1 MALQHS
7 PSIVTS
13 GLALC
18 LDAGNPRSYAG
29 SGTTWRD
36 LSNNGFNGSI
46 LNGTSY
52 VSGINGYFNL
62 DGVDDYISC
71 GNVLASLTNMTLEC
85 WVNFSTQIS
94 NYNGIISKTLSNADG
109 YEIRTTGYTPTTTS
123 FQFRYKGDT
132 AVTNEYAATNGLW
145 YNIVATGQSGS
156 QRLIVNNVLQAS
168 NTVVTTPTANS
179 NNLEIG
185 KLSYSGLYLK
195 GSMAVA
201 KIYDRVLSDSEIS
214 QNFNA
219 LRGRY
224 GI

>member
-1 MALQHS
+1 MAS
-7 PSIVTS
+7 V
-13 GLALC
+13 
-18 LDAGNPRSYAG
+18 
-29 SGTTWRD
+29 
-36 LSNNGFNGSI
+36 
-46 LNGTSY
+46 
-52 VSGINGYFNL
+52 
-62 DGVDDYISC
+62 
-71 GNVLASLTNMTLEC
+71 
-85 WVNFSTQIS
+85 
-94 NYNGIISKTLSNADG
+94 
-109 YEIRTTGYTPTTTS
+109 S

-168 NTVVTTPTANS
+168 NTAVTTPTANS

-185 KLSYSGLYLK
+185 KLSYAGLYLK
-195 GSMAVA
+195 GFMAVA

-224 GI
+224 GV